1 TLQTH
6 PCVGHMVEPG
16 HSSRAFA
23 VGYIA
28 VLMAVDHLQDS
39 SEDWKRSGCALMI
52 LSKSNASKEASKA
65 KQEKQSTSHEVLL
78 QDPARRPMACPRRS
92 CPARTSAIII
102 SCPDEAAYRAPHLR
116 RGLWCIQNA
125 MNRNLRNTGDLILLE
140 ELFPNAPGST
150 RHEEGGGL
158 LRQVARSSEALFNRN
173 RLLQRSQEVYR

>member
-1 TLQTH
+1 LPFKHILALATWLSLGTPAEPLQWDTLL
-6 PCVGHMVEPG
+6 
-16 HSSRAFA
+16 SSWPWTTSRTLLKI
-23 VGYIA
+23 GS
-28 VLMAVDHLQDS
+28 DQ
-39 SEDWKRSGCALMI
+39 
-52 LSKSNASKEASKA
+52 ASKA

-158 LRQVARSSEALFNRN
+158 LRQVARSSEAGR
-173 RLLQRSQEVYR
+173 RGC